1 MFIPLNKISDNYR
14 CWIYQTHQ
22 KISSFEKKI
31 ICKKL
36 EAFCK
41 KWNSHN
47 LPVKSS
53 FAIKFDYY
61 IILFADSEQ
70 TNISGCAIDEKRQTI
85 EKIGKELKI
94 EISTYVKTGVFL
106 DNKLIFLSKKE
117 ILDKIRKSEIDSE
130 SKIINVTVKNKKEY
144 KEKWV
149 LKIKESWMK
158 NLLAINTEL
167 EE

>member
-1 MFIPLNKISDNYR
+1 M
-14 CWIYQTHQ
+14 
-22 KISSFEKKI
+22 
-31 ICKKL
+31 
-36 EAFCK
+36 
-41 KWNSHN
+41 
-47 LPVKSS
+47 
-53 FAIKFDYY
+53 
-61 IILFADSEQ
+61 FADSEQ